1 MATIGPFNNV
11 PTGAVYVLQ
20 STGVK
25 GDIVLAPINFS
36 QSGISTGT
44 ISGSISSWSRYFIT
58 MGG

>member
-1 MATIGPFNNV
+1 MSILGPFNKV

-20 STGVK
+20 STGTK
-25 GDIVLAPINFS
+25 GDLILGPINYQ

-44 ISGSISSWSRYFIT
+44 IPGASLTRFFLT